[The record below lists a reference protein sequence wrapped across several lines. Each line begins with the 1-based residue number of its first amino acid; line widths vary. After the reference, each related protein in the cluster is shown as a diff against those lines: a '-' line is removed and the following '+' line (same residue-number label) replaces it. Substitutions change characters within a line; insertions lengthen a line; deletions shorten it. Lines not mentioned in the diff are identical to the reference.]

1 MAYLTKRLG
10 RWQAAYRGPDH
21 KERTRTFDR
30 KVDAEK
36 WLAANVTDIARG
48 AWVDPV
54 AGRVTFSE
62 YAKGWKATK
71 ADVAERTRINI
82 EGRLDNHVVPYFGDM
97 PVASIRPTDVRKFV
111 AKLTGAGLAPST
123 VKATYLTAS
132 QVFAQAVTDGII
144 ARTPCIDIR
153 LPRERQHEEMHFLSP
168 VQVNDLASATAER
181 YRALIYTAAY
191 GGLRA
196 GELMALR
203 VESLEL
209 GGLGGTISVTS
220 AASEVRGKLVFGPT
234 KTGRPRVIRVP
245 RFLSTMLAEHVERYP
260 SANGLVFT
268 AREGGPIRHRNLY
281 RRHFRPA
288 VASARKTA
296 LEADREHI
304 IPEGLRFHDLRH
316 TCAAILI
323 ANGRHM
329 QEVKEHLGHSSIPV
343 TSDRYGHL
351 FPSARQAVAD
361 GLETV
366 FQSVSSPAAL
376 RAVQRRPFRSRQC
389 GVVGDRRFQPSR
401 FR

>member
-234 KTGRPRVIRVP
+234 KTGRRVSFECPASCQPCWPSTWSATRPRTASSSP
-245 RFLSTMLAEHVERYP
+245 P
-260 SANGLVFT
+260 
-268 AREGGPIRHRNLY
+268 AREVRSGTATSIAATSGQLLLQ
-281 RRHFRPA
+281 PA
-288 VASARKTA
+288 
-296 LEADREHI
+296 
-304 IPEGLRFHDLRH
+304 
-316 TCAAILI
+316 
-323 ANGRHM
+323 
-329 QEVKEHLGHSSIPV
+329 
-343 TSDRYGHL
+343 
-351 FPSARQAVAD
+351 
-361 GLETV
+361 
-366 FQSVSSPAAL
+366 
-376 RAVQRRPFRSRQC
+376 RRPWRRTVNTSSQRASGSTIC
-389 GVVGDRRFQPSR
+389 ATPALPSSLPTVGTCRR
-401 FR
+401 